1 MPYRRLPNTDQARLR
16 ALDRA
21 YHVFV
26 MEGSSKIPY
35 SEETLQNLQVFLPK
49 FQHALINLD
58 AARNNQIKKNK
69 EFTECSRKAR
79 MYISHYIQV
88 MNMAISRNELKPS
101 IRSFYELEDFENA
114 VPPLT
119 SDKDLLKWGKT
130 IIDGDLQRIRNGGNP
145 FYNPS
150 IAVVKVH
157 YERFAES
164 YIYQKNLQN
173 ITDRYSSQVN
183 QLRDDADRLILQLWN
198 EIEETFNFGSEQ
210 EKRENASKYGV
221 VYVFRKH
228 EAEYA
233 VSKQYQTELSY

>member
-16 ALDRA
+16 ALERA

-35 SEETLQNLQVFLPK
+35 SEETLQNLQAFLPK
-49 FQHALINLD
+49 FQHALVNLE
-58 AARNNQIKKNK
+58 AAKNNQVKKNK
-69 EFTECSRKAR
+69 EFIENSRKAR
-79 MYISHYIQV
+79 MYLSHYIQV

-101 IRSFYELEDFENA
+101 IRSFYELENYENS

-119 SDKDLLKWGKT
+119 SDKELLKWGKI
-130 IIDGDLQRIRNGGNP
+130 IIDGDQQRIRNGGNP

-164 YIYQKNLQN
+164 YIFQKNLQN
-173 ITDRYSSQVN
+173 ITDRYAATVN
-183 QLRDDADRLILQLWN
+183 QLRIDADNIILMLWN
-198 EIEETFNFGSEQ
+198 EIEETFNFGSDQ

-233 VSKQYQTELSY
+233 LSKQYQSEYSF